1 MAESTIRRRATLWLA
16 IVFVLGAAL
25 GGVLGYAFAHR
36 SYAAEPSVL
45 SAEAKRAQRKERL
58 TKDVGLDPDQQ
69 KQISAILDQ
78 AQGEYKSVHT
88 VMDPQIEAVRQK
100 TREKIRAVL
109 TDDQKPKFAEFL
121 RKMDEERKRNGGQ

>member
-1 MAESTIRRRATLWLA
+1 MTEPTIRQKATLWLA

-36 SYAAEPSVL
+36 SYAAEPTIL
-45 SAEAKRAQRKERL
+45 SPEARRAQRKEKL
-58 TKDVGLDPDQQ
+58 THDVGLNSDQQ
-69 KQISAILDQ
+69 QQVSAILDR
-78 AQGEYKSVHT
+78 AQGEYKAVHT

-109 TDDQKPKFAEFL
+109 ADDQKPKFEEFL
-121 RKMDEERKRNGGQ
+121 RKLDEERKRNEGR

>member
-1 MAESTIRRRATLWLA
+1 MTEPTIRQRATLWLA

-25 GGVLGYAFAHR
+25 GGVLGYTFAHR

-88 VMDPQIEAVRQK
+88 AMDPQIEAVRQK

-121 RKMDEERKRNGGQ
+121 RKLDEERKRNGGQ